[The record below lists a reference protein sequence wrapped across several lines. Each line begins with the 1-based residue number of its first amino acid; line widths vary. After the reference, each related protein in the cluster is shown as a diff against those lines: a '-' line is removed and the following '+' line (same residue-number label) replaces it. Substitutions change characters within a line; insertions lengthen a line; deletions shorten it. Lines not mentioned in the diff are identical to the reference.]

1 MTTKP
6 ETSDEGSESKGTP
19 WKLPPYIWHP
29 TFRRAWLEA
38 AERAWT
44 EGYVE
49 NFERGRLQR
58 LVLRLLYWRD
68 MEAPPAVRRKIL
80 ATTDLDRLM
89 ILRERAYE
97 VADPADLFASE

>member
-6 ETSDEGSESKGTP
+6 DTANESPENDRTP
-19 WKLPPYIWHP
+19 WKLPPHIWHP
-29 TFRRAWLEA
+29 SARRAWLEA

-49 NFERGRLQR
+49 GFEEGRLQR

-68 MEAPPAVRRKIL
+68 IEAPPAVRSKIL
-80 ATTDLDRLM
+80 ATTDLDKLRL
-89 ILRERAYE
+89 LRDRAYE
-97 VADPADLFASE
+97 VTDPADLFAPE